1 MLLDELTV
9 VDTGRGFDPEAVE
22 HAGRLVVLELQGC
35 AASRGDSL
43 CSARDGITGATITL
57 GVPIPG

>member
-1 MLLDELTV
+1 
-9 VDTGRGFDPEAVE
+9 
-22 HAGRLVVLELQGC
+22 VLELQGC

-43 CSARDGITGATITL
+43 CSAHDRLTGATITL

>member
-22 HAGRLVVLELQGC
+22 HAGRLGVLELQGR
-35 AASRGDSL
+35 AARRGDLL
-43 CSARDGITGATITL
+43 CIARGGSTGATITL